1 MGMIMHDGFNHN
13 RLTVQLRNIKYRV
26 VIRLQQVFSNLV
38 DAGLIKVKW
47 QSVIQSA
54 ISVHRD

>member
-1 MGMIMHDGFNHN
+1 MHDGFNHN
-13 RLTVQLRNIKYRV
+13 RLTVQLRNIKYRE
-26 VIRLQQVFSNLV
+26 VIRLQQICSNLV